1 MLAENQ
7 VKCVQ
12 AFTCEPTMSTENA
25 DPLDKIDNTTA
36 VIAKPK
42 KRFFS
47 KLLLLLLL
55 LAMAAGG
62 AWLSY
67 DLWLKLQQTQ
77 QTLNDQTTTLEQRIA
92 DLNTQIQPLIEKQ
105 TQPDALPQLTAQVA
119 KIQQQQQNLNL
130 SVQGFYQQLRQIND
144 NQSHNINEISTL
156 LYIANQ
162 HLLLA
167 HDIDAAL
174 SALKAAD
181 LRLRDMQ
188 SPELL
193 LVRQQLNQDIEKL
206 QLIEKPDLIGMN
218 LQLAHDATQVPHWPL
233 LQGLQTR
240 QGIEKTE
247 ESPAVAVDWS
257 HTPQMIWQELR
268 QLVVIRH
275 NEQAERGL
283 LSASQRAL
291 LSQTLQAKLDMAR
304 LQLQRHDQASF
315 QQELQAI
322 TQLLRT
328 YYDTNAAEI
337 KTVQTRLN
345 QWQEVVLNPVLPDIS
360 KTLAMLQQPAAVA
373 PTNTEGAQ

>member
-1 MLAENQ
+1 
-7 VKCVQ
+7 
-12 AFTCEPTMSTENA
+12 MSTENA

>member
-7 VKCVQ
+7 VKCLQ